1 MEGAFQVCRN
11 CKRKVASAHFTL
23 HEVHCLRFLVLCPEC
38 EEAVPGVKM
47 EEHCKNSHRQVGCA
61 MCQQSV
67 QKPLLEFHE
76 AKECQERPTECKFCK
91 LAVRLSKLEVHEFY
105 CGKRTELCP
114 DCGQSIMLEVLAQH
128 KDVCRSEQAQL
139 RKGEHTGRGGRG
151 MLQGPEPLPDGMRGT
166 ETVKRTDDKGERISA
181 PGREISCHYCN
192 QMIPE
197 NEYFHHMKKCCP
209 NSEFEKHFPVGK
221 LQIPPPSLPSQ
232 AAENQ
237 TSTTEQD
244 VRPKTKNINRFPLL
258 SESSSKQA
266 PRGKNK
272 TVGLPSKSEFKT
284 RTTSSIEDEAAYDIL
299 RRCPQCGILLPLPTL
314 NQHQEKCWWLASSKG
329 KQVRNSS

>member
-139 RKGEHTGRGGRG
+139 R
-151 MLQGPEPLPDGMRGT
+151 
-166 ETVKRTDDKGERISA
+166 KGERISA

>member
-47 EEHCKNSHRQVGCA
+47 EEHCKNSHRQ
-61 MCQQSV
+61 
-67 QKPLLEFHE
+67 

-139 RKGEHTGRGGRG
+139 R
-151 MLQGPEPLPDGMRGT
+151 
-166 ETVKRTDDKGERISA
+166 KGERISA

>member
-1 MEGAFQVCRN
+1 MEEAFQVCRN

-23 HEVHCLRFLVLCPEC
+23 HEIHCLRFLVLCPEC
-38 EEAVPGVKM
+38 EEAVPREKM
-47 EEHCKNSHRQVGCA
+47 EEHCKNSHQQVGCA

-67 QKPLLEFHE
+67 QKPLLESHE
-76 AKECQERPTECKFCK
+76 A
-91 LAVRLSKLEVHEFY
+91 
-105 CGKRTELCP
+105 
-114 DCGQSIMLEVLAQH
+114 
-128 KDVCRSEQAQL
+128 QL
-139 RKGEHTGRGGRG
+139 GKGEHTGRGERG
-151 MLQGPEPLPDGMRGT
+151 MLQGPEPLPDGMRGA
-166 ETVKRTDDKGERISA
+166 ETVRRMDDKGERISA
-181 PGREISCHYCN
+181 PARELSCHYCN

-197 NEYFHHMKKCCP
+197 DEYFRHMEKCCP

-221 LQIPPPSLPSQ
+221 PQILPPSLPSQ
-232 AAENQ
+232 AAKNQ
-237 TSTTEQD
+237 TSTAKQD
-244 VRPKTKNINRFPLL
+244 VRPKTKNINRFPPL

-272 TVGLPSKSEFKT
+272 TVDLSSKSEFKT

-299 RRCPQCGILLPLPTL
+299 RRCLQCGILLPLPTL